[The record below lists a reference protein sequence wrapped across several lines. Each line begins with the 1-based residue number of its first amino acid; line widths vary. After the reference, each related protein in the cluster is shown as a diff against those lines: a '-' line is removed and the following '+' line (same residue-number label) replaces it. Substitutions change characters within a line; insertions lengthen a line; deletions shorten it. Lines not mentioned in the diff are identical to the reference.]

1 MNIFDDEDDAF
12 VGTPKSNY
20 FSIAKTANQNIVEM
34 ELDKMFRRF
43 AVAEK
48 ILEEKGLEEEH
59 EQLMRAMVIDKE
71 LDDRYVASLYQKLPH
86 GKRLRTKLILKIA
99 GHDLKVVKTAATVE
113 MIHAAS
119 LLHDDVIDDA
129 NTRRGKVSVNASE
142 GNKTAIML
150 GDILYSKAFFELTS
164 ISPEVAKV
172 VSNAVVQLSLG
183 ELADVELSKQFHTD
197 REAYLKML
205 YQKTASLM
213 EASAEAAAI
222 LSGKPR
228 EVYRHYGRNLGI
240 AFQMIDDILD
250 ITADSETLGKPA
262 LHDFVEG
269 KVTLPYIYLYE
280 ALAEEDR
287 DYLVS
292 LHRKRLSQDESAW
305 IKVAM
310 QKYDI
315 VEKSYSEAKELVL
328 EAIALMESRGE
339 KDLSNIAKAMIERE
353 F

>member
-1 MNIFDDEDDAF
+1 
-12 VGTPKSNY
+12 
-20 FSIAKTANQNIVEM
+20 
-34 ELDKMFRRF
+34 
-43 AVAEK
+43 
-48 ILEEKGLEEEH
+48 
-59 EQLMRAMVIDKE
+59 MVINAVERKIEQYINE
-71 LDDRYVASLYQKLPH
+71 LDDTYVSSLYHKLPH

-99 GHDLKVVKTAATVE
+99 GSDLKVVKTAATVE

-142 GNKTAIML
+142 GNKTAIMM

-183 ELADVELSKQFHTD
+183 ELADVELSRKFHTNRD
-197 REAYLKML
+197 AYLKML

-222 LSGKPR
+222 LVGKAR
-228 EVYRHYGRNLGI
+228 EPYRAYGRNLGI

-250 ITADSETLGKPA
+250 ITADSKTLGKPA

-269 KVTLPYIYLYE
+269 KVTLPYMYLYE
-280 ALAEEDR
+280 KLEKQEQEK
-287 DYLVS
+287 LTS
-292 LHRKRLSQDESAW
+292 LHRKRLTSDDEVW
-305 IKVAM
+305 IKTKM
-310 QKYDI
+310 SEHKI
-315 VEKSYSEAKELVL
+315 IEKSYEEAKILIVK
-328 EAIALMESRGE
+328 AITLMESLGE
-339 KDLSNIAKAMIERE
+339 YDLSNIAKSMIERE